1 MLECLVQLLEWARYY
16 DCVLGMMAFSDGIS
30 LTFCDRRTIEL
41 GKETVTLTSTDLSQF
56 LLP

>member
-30 LTFCDRRTIEL
+30 LTFCDRRTVEL
-41 GKETVTLTSTDLSQF
+41 EKETLTLTLTDLSQF
-56 LLP
+56 